1 MPVPLA
7 RRRWALYALFLL
19 PGLCMSSWVTR
30 TPAVR
35 DLLEASTAQM
45 GLVLFGLSVG
55 SMAGILSSGPLVMR
69 WGTRP
74 VIATGSTL
82 IVVAMPLV
90 AIGAAAG
97 MPLLTA
103 VGLALFG
110 GGMGGGEVAM
120 NVEGADV
127 ERLGGM
133 PFLPALH
140 GCFSLGTVIG
150 AVLGILATAAAFPVV
165 AHLVLAG
172 VVGAALLLWAM
183 RAIAPGVGR
192 VDAAERAAQATTPRP
207 AIWKDTRL
215 VLIGGIVLAMALAE
229 GTANDWLPLVMVD
242 GHGFDATMGSTV
254 FALFAA
260 AMTAGRFAGGPVVA
274 RVGRSRV
281 LGVSALFAA
290 TGLALISFVDSQPVA
305 LVAVVLWGLGASLGF
320 PLALSAAGDSGPNP
334 AARVALAST
343 IGYLAFLVGPPTL
356 GLLGEEVGLRGA
368 LVVPLAVVLVAVLLA
383 PATAPR
389 PAGEPEPRELAEDTA
404 R

>member
-1 MPVPLA
+1 
-7 RRRWALYALFLL
+7 
-19 PGLCMSSWVTR
+19 
-30 TPAVR
+30 
-35 DLLEASTAQM
+35 
-45 GLVLFGLSVG
+45 
-55 SMAGILSSGPLVMR
+55 
-69 WGTRP
+69 
-74 VIATGSTL
+74 
-82 IVVAMPLV
+82 
-90 AIGAAAG
+90 
-97 MPLLTA
+97 
-103 VGLALFG
+103 
-110 GGMGGGEVAM
+110 
-120 NVEGADV
+120 
-127 ERLGGM
+127 
-133 PFLPALH
+133 
-140 GCFSLGTVIG
+140 
-150 AVLGILATAAAFPVV
+150 LGILATAAAFPVV

-320 PLALSAAGDSGPNP
+320 PLAPSAAGDAGPNP

-368 LVVPLAVVLVAVLLA
+368 PVVPLAVVLVAVLLA

-389 PAGEPEPRELAEDTA
+389 PAGGAEPRALAEATA
-404 R
+404 PYRHEHHRRPRREPLDRGAAPRPRARPPLRRALAPPRGLRPGHPRRGPSAGRDGGPRRAHPRRRLRQRAPGRAPRPGRARR